1 MPGSIYQ
8 IEHGKLL
15 NIAPVI
21 DPAGAVVARYRKMFP
36 FRPYEE
42 GVLPIAGTG
51 TLGVSICYDL
61 WFPETTRSL
70 VWMGAEVL
78 ICPTLTNT
86 VDRNVELAMARAT
99 AAGNQCYVVS
109 VNSGAPMGMG
119 RSIVCGPGGEV
130 IHQAGAGYEVFAFD
144 IDFDLVARVRRE
156 GWQVLGQPLKSFR
169 DNTVKFPPYQAAAIS
184 PGLND
189 LGPVAKRNSKK
200 PPTRMQS

>member
-1 MPGSIYQ
+1 MKRAS
-8 IEHGKLL
+8 
-15 NIAPVI
+15 
-21 DPAGAVVARYRKMFP
+21 PAATP
-36 FRPYEE
+36 FC
-42 GVLPIAGTG
+42 VLPIAGTG

-130 IHQAGAGYEVFAFD
+130 IHQAGAGYEVFASTS
-144 IDFDLVARVRRE
+144 ISIWWPVCAARVGR
-156 GWQVLGQPLKSFR
+156 S
-169 DNTVKFPPYQAAAIS
+169 
-184 PGLND
+184 
-189 LGPVAKRNSKK
+189 
-200 PPTRMQS
+200 